1 MFNFPDFD
9 IYSSSS
15 LVPIAPVP
23 ASDGN
28 KRRACRK
35 RHRRPTTNG
44 PKTSVRSV
52 ISTGASDSERS
63 GETGFFHAELSPSV
77 RNAVKL
83 LPLQGH
89 PALHCCAEDFRPCR
103 PLSSGELCSCL
114 CCRLLV
120 WPRKPEAHPVRPPP
134 ATLRTVVR
142 FMFAT
147 IRSQLAKKSR
157 RTASLVVRMAHP

>member
-28 KRRACRK
+28 KRRTWRK
-35 RHRRPTTNG
+35 RQRRPTTNG
-44 PKTSVRSV
+44 PKTIRKICHLDRSAAQRKRAQWRDP
-52 ISTGASDSERS
+52 I
-63 GETGFFHAELSPSV
+63 FHTELSPSV

-103 PLSSGELCSCL
+103 PLSSGE
-114 CCRLLV
+114 
-120 WPRKPEAHPVRPPP
+120 
-134 ATLRTVVR
+134 
-142 FMFAT
+142 
-147 IRSQLAKKSR
+147 
-157 RTASLVVRMAHP
+157 